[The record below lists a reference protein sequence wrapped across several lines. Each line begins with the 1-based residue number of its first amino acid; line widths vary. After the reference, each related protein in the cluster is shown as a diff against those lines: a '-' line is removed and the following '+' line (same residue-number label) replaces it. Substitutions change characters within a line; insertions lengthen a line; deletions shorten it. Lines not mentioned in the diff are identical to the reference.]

1 MVGLFGGKSESLEVG
16 KNVLGRKGM
25 KEDKKEGRKE
35 AKKTER
41 KEGREEGRIEEKKR
55 RK

>member
-1 MVGLFGGKSESLEVG
+1 MVGLVRGKSKSLEVG

-35 AKKTER
+35 AKTTER
-41 KEGREEGRIEEKKR
+41 KEGRNEGSKKKR
-55 RK
+55 E